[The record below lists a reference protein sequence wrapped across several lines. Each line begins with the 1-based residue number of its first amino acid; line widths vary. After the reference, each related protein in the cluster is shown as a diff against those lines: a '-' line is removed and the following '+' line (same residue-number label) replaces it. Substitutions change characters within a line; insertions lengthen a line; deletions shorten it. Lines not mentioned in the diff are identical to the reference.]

1 MHVPSGDRVPA
12 RLRLLSLSE
21 DVLVEVGSEAD
32 RLVAFTRWGEI
43 VIEDAGQPVR
53 DGLQRMSLGPVSI
66 ENLPGIGESFLRWKN
81 GRADESCEPWYR
93 FWRVLE
99 RLGCCVQQSLGMD
112 DDSAPILSVEPVCR
126 GAQFWLPPAVDAQQP
141 IRLSRFMAIRTQN
154 EELVLESPLSRCK
167 VVLHRPP
174 AAWLI
179 GSLGRPTTVSELA
192 RLLRTPPPVVADVV
206 AYLLASGMVLA
217 AEPGQPGVPPVFAED
232 SDPALVPWSHHD
244 LIFHARSRMGRHGE
258 PSGAVFPHA
267 DRMTAPPVTRDPPPG
282 DRFPLPRPQL
292 AELAELDPSLTEV
305 VERRR
310 GYRGGAWPLPPRSQA
325 QQPHAQQP
333 QPERTVPE
341 RALTT
346 ELLGELLYRVAR
358 IRWTKLV
365 RTVDG
370 ISYMVSDRPYPST
383 ADLYELELYLSLDS
397 CPGLPRGS
405 YHYDPREHALTL
417 IGGTEA
423 ELAELMDTAKV
434 AAGSTK
440 RPAAVITVTSR
451 IARLAWMY
459 SGIAYATTLKH
470 VGALQLMLQL
480 EATAM
485 GLASGA
491 VAVGDGV
498 TTDLALRL
506 EWPAEVSVGEFI
518 VGGRP

>member
-1 MHVPSGDRVPA
+1 MHFPSDDRVPA

-21 DVLVEVGSEAD
+21 DVLVEVAAD
-32 RLVAFTRWGEI
+32 GDHLVAFTRWGEI
-43 VIEDAGQPVR
+43 VVDDAGQPVR

-66 ENLPGIGESFLRWKN
+66 ENLPGVGESFLHWKS
-81 GRADESCEPWYR
+81 GRADESCELWYR

-112 DDSAPILSVEPVCR
+112 DSSEPILSVEPVCR
-126 GAQFWLPPAVDAQQP
+126 GAQFWLPPAVDTHRP
-141 IRLSRFMAIRTQN
+141 IRLSRFMAIRTQRG
-154 EELVLESPLSRCK
+154 ELLLESPLSRCK
-167 VVLHRPP
+167 VVLHRPQ
-174 AAWLI
+174 AAWLVS
-179 GSLGRPTTVSELA
+179 SLGRPSTVAELA
-192 RLLRTPPPVVADVV
+192 ALLRIPLPVVADVV

-217 AEPGQPGVPPVFAED
+217 AQTGQPGQPGAQPAFAED
-232 SDPALVPWSHHD
+232 NEPALVPWSHHD
-244 LIFHARSRMGRHGE
+244 LMFHARSRMGRHGE

-282 DRFPLPRPQL
+282 DRYPLPRPQL
-292 AELAELDPSLTEV
+292 TELAELDPSLTEV

-310 GYRGGAWPLPPRSQA
+310 GYRDAGHPPTGRA
-325 QQPHAQQP
+325 QPDRT
-333 QPERTVPE
+333 QPERTLPE
-341 RALTT
+341 RALTA
-346 ELLGELLYRVAR
+346 ELLGELLFRVAR

-383 ADLYELELYLSLDS
+383 ADLYELELYLSLDR
-397 CPGLPRGS
+397 CAGLPRGN

-417 IGGTEA
+417 IGDGEA
-423 ELAELMDTAKV
+423 ELVELMDTAKV
-434 AAGSTK
+434 AAGSTR

-485 GLASGA
+485 GLACGA

-498 TTDLALRL
+498 AADLALRL

>member
-1 MHVPSGDRVPA
+1 MHFPSDDRVPA

-21 DVLVEVGSEAD
+21 DVLVEVGTDAD

-53 DGLQRMSLGPVSI
+53 EGLQRMSLGPVSI
-66 ENLPGIGESFLRWKN
+66 ENLPGVGESFLHWQD

-99 RLGCCVQQSLGMD
+99 RLGCCVQQSLGLD
-112 DDSAPILSVEPVCR
+112 DDSEPVLSVEPVCR
-126 GAQFWLPPAVDAQQP
+126 GAQFWLPPAVDVRQP
-141 IRLSRFMAIRTQN
+141 IRLSRFMAIRAEN
-154 EELVLESPLSRCK
+154 DELLLESPLSRCK

-179 GSLGRPTTVSELA
+179 GSLGRPTTVAELA
-192 RLLRTPPPVVADVV
+192 RLLRIPPPVVADVV

-217 AEPGQPGVPPVFAED
+217 AERGQPDATPAFAED
-232 SDPALVPWSHHD
+232 NDPTLVPWSHHD
-244 LIFHARSRMGRHGE
+244 LMFHARSRMGRHGE

-282 DRFPLPRPQL
+282 DRFPLPRPRL
-292 AELAELDPSLTEV
+292 AELAEHDPSLTEV
-305 VERRR
+305 VERNRAHR
-310 GYRGGAWPLPPRSQA
+310 DSDRPQP
-325 QQPHAQQP
+325 QQHQPQQH
-333 QPERTVPE
+333 QPERTLPE
-341 RALTT
+341 RALTA

-358 IRWTKLV
+358 IRWTKMV

-383 ADLYELELYLSLDS
+383 ADLYELELYLSLDR
-397 CPGLPRGS
+397 CAGLPRGN
-405 YHYDPREHALTL
+405 YHYDPREHTLTL
-417 IGGTEA
+417 LGSTEA
-423 ELAELMDTAKV
+423 ELVELMDTATV
-434 AAGSTK
+434 AAGSTR

-498 TTDLALRL
+498 TADLALRL
-506 EWPAEVSVGEFI
+506 DWPAEVSIGEFI